1 MEIGFRIT
9 IVSGTSDSLSSIP
22 DSKAQESKFHKKKFS
37 QSSENLEVFVVTKA
51 SDFAIF
57 CLQSFL
63 HKSLNNQERWI
74 INKQHKIN
82 KPRQEELE
90 RNYEMFANPVRNVNV
105 NPSLP

>member
-57 CLQSFL
+57 CPQSFL
-63 HKSLNNQERWI
+63 HKSLNNPQKVQHKKTTQ
-74 INKQHKIN
+74 NKQAKT
-82 KPRQEELE
+82 EELE
-90 RNYEMFANPVRNVNV
+90 RNYKMFANPVRNVNV